1 MKIVIRAGGVGT
13 RLWPISR
20 QDNPKQFQNIIGDK
34 TMLRTTYE
42 RIAPAL
48 KDASDLFISVNERF
62 KDRVLKEVPEI
73 GLENTILETDTRNT
87 GPAMCLEVCFL
98 SKKCDRKEII
108 ASLPSDDYIS
118 DAFAFRN
125 LLVSSEKFLL
135 NNPEYILTP
144 AIRPDYPDTGYTYFK
159 AGKNLQES
167 GQETIYSVA
176 DTVEKP
182 NYEYCGELLQTGI
195 YYCHTGMYLWQLGHI
210 SDLFQKLQP
219 SMYKICCQIVSIM
232 LQDGDMKEAKELYS
246 QLEKISVESAVTDK
260 AEKIAMSVSNL
271 IGWSDLGKWHIIKRI
286 LSKEKSENLVKGKVI
301 TQEAS
306 NNLIFTNKDKKIVVV
321 NDINDLVIVD
331 TEDALFISSLEKSA
345 EIKTIIK
352 KLREINLEKYL

>member
-1 MKIVIRAGGVGT
+1 
-13 RLWPISR
+13 
-20 QDNPKQFQNIIGDK
+20 
-34 TMLRTTYE
+34 
-42 RIAPAL
+42 
-48 KDASDLFISVNERF
+48 
-62 KDRVLKEVPEI
+62 
-73 GLENTILETDTRNT
+73 
-87 GPAMCLEVCFL
+87 
-98 SKKCDRKEII
+98 
-108 ASLPSDDYIS
+108 
-118 DAFAFRN
+118 
-125 LLVSSEKFLL
+125 
-135 NNPEYILTP
+135 
-144 AIRPDYPDTGYTYFK
+144 
-159 AGKNLQES
+159 
-167 GQETIYSVA
+167 
-176 DTVEKP
+176 
-182 NYEYCGELLQTGI
+182 
-195 YYCHTGMYLWQLGHI
+195 
-210 SDLFQKLQP
+210 
-219 SMYKICCQIVSIM
+219 M

-286 LSKEKSENLVKGKVI
+286 LSKEKSENSVKGKVI